1 MANKAIAG
9 DFIKNLIESYISHIF
24 TDPLE
29 RLAVMDA
36 FIQFSQNPTSM
47 SARYAVE
54 ENYPFISQN
63 LAIRYGLPKI
73 TTEKIV
79 NFLKQ
84 HVERMKQITSDIYFW
99 RQALSDYI
107 KQKKFNR
114 FLKWYE
120 NLYNQLNQ
128 EERTKF
134 LFLLNAA
141 KQTTNLKYLHKWFM
155 PFFDKDEET
164 TEDDLKN
171 ILIKFGIGNILYYR
185 SASGYKEAQFIPS
198 LFLDELHEKYQ
209 NEAPVNSQQIE
220 EYFKE
225 LSLPNIKLLEKCI
238 KEDVPVLE
246 SRIGKITQTSPL
258 IVETS
263 KSFFAASPF
272 AYNKLK
278 ELIKNKKFELT
289 RKWTDKL
296 NNILNYFVK
305 EVYPYAE
312 LKTIFENEGAYCWE
326 IRYTATPER
335 EPINVAILIS
345 PYIFPTS
352 THSTI
357 YDEMKRLLYTKL
369 NLIILIKETLP
380 TIAETFRYVAQR
392 TLIYLL
398 DEKEENST

>member
-171 ILIKFGIGNILYYR
+171 ILIKFGIGNILYYK
-185 SASGYKEAQFIPS
+185 STSGYGEAQFIPS
-198 LFLDELHEKYQ
+198 LFLDKLHEKYQ
-209 NEAPVNSQQIE
+209 NKAPVNSQQIE
-220 EYFKE
+220 
-225 LSLPNIKLLEKCI
+225 
-238 KEDVPVLE
+238 
-246 SRIGKITQTSPL
+246 
-258 IVETS
+258 
-263 KSFFAASPF
+263 
-272 AYNKLK
+272 
-278 ELIKNKKFELT
+278 
-289 RKWTDKL
+289 
-296 NNILNYFVK
+296 
-305 EVYPYAE
+305 
-312 LKTIFENEGAYCWE
+312 
-326 IRYTATPER
+326 
-335 EPINVAILIS
+335 
-345 PYIFPTS
+345 
-352 THSTI
+352 
-357 YDEMKRLLYTKL
+357 
-369 NLIILIKETLP
+369 
-380 TIAETFRYVAQR
+380 
-392 TLIYLL
+392 
-398 DEKEENST
+398 